1 MKRCMKTTKV
11 VLVAAAMI
19 SLAVSP
25 CPAKTWKMTVASG
38 HPPIFA
44 FISTIHDY
52 FIPYVNEKLAPLG
65 HKIEWKEAYGG
76 TVAKIGGEL
85 EAVQSGVVEIANF
98 GTVFEAAK
106 MPLHGVTYFVP
117 FGTDDMDIVIDVMTE
132 MQKTIPAV
140 GDEWTRYNMVYLG
153 GSALDTYQIFAKY
166 PVRSVDDLSGHKF
179 AAPGPA
185 ANWFKGTGGVP
196 VSSNLPEY
204 YNSIQLGVFD
214 GAAVFGSGAMGIKLF
229 EVAPF
234 VAMVNIGAQ
243 FGGGMAINKKLFD
256 SLPAEVQ
263 KVLLEG
269 GEYYGKKFGEVQTA
283 KVKGAMGA
291 MKKAGTTFIPFSD
304 EERAKF
310 AHKLPNIPM
319 EWAQSMEA
327 KGLPGKKVVR
337 AYLDG
342 MRKRGVKL
350 VRDWD
355 KE

>member
-1 MKRCMKTTKV
+1 MKKCRKMILV
-11 VLVAAAMI
+11 VLMAAAMI
-19 SLAVSP
+19 SLAVTP
-25 CPAKTWKMTVASG
+25 CMAKTWKITIASG

-76 TVAKIGGEL
+76 TVVKIGGEL
-85 EAVQSGVVEIANF
+85 EALKAGVVEMANF

-106 MPLHGVTYFVP
+106 MPLHSVTYFVP
-117 FGTDDMDIVIDVMTE
+117 FGTDDMDIVIEVMNE
-132 MQKTIPAV
+132 LQNSIPEV
-140 GDEWTRYNMVYLG
+140 GDEWTRHNMVYLG
-153 GSALDTYQIFAKY
+153 GSALDTYQIFADY

-196 VSSNLPEY
+196 VNSNLGEY

-214 GAAVFGSGAMGIKLF
+214 GGTVFATGAMGIKLF
-229 EVAPF
+229 EVAPY

-256 SLPAEVQ
+256 SMPAEVQ

-269 GEYYGKKFGEVQTA
+269 GKYYGQKFGEVQAA
-283 KVKGAMGA
+283 KVKRAMGA
-291 MKKAGTTFIPFSD
+291 MKNAGATLIPFSD
-304 EERAKF
+304 DERAKF

-319 EWAQSMEA
+319 EWATSMEA
-327 KGLPGKKVVR
+327 KELPGKKVVK

-342 MRKRGVKL
+342 LRKHGVKL

-355 KE
+355 RE